1 MMVSKSVKIRL
12 GIFLTVGIALIV
24 LFIVAVAGN
33 RLVEKRDI
41 YFVQYENY
49 SVSGIQVGGVVN
61 YQGIKIGR
69 VEDIRIN
76 PRDVTK
82 VILKISI
89 QAGTPIKENT
99 EAVLVFMGIT
109 GVKAMELR
117 GGTNQARTLKP
128 GSYIKSAV
136 SVIDDMS
143 DRAISLVDKIDE
155 VARNLAKLTDEENRD
170 NITDILKQT
179 SLLIQD
185 TRANLSGTISSINEL
200 SSSAANIT
208 KSLEGELDGISA
220 SLSKSLADISNATVR
235 DIDKISDSAAS
246 NVDSIG
252 TASRNSLMTLTNT
265 VNQELEKIT
274 TNLNRSITEVN
285 NQTVSLLK
293 ETEFRVNAVGKHS
306 DEMVLQTTLRIN
318 EISMNINKSLE
329 GVNKLIASPEMD
341 SLIINVSKL
350 SGKLA
355 ETDTRELVSEL
366 TSAVTKAGTLMGNLD
381 RTLMRNRSN
390 LYDMIESLREASE
403 NLNDF
408 SKQISDTPSILW
420 RSN

>member
-1 MMVSKSVKIRL
+1 MVSKSVKIRL

-208 KSLEGELDGISA
+208 KSPNIRFDLIVEQKYVNIAFHEIIVNENILIAVIIEISYREC
-220 SLSKSLADISNATVR
+220 SRWIFIDPQGDICAHIR
-235 DIDKISDSAAS
+235 K
-246 NVDSIG
+246 
-252 TASRNSLMTLTNT
+252 
-265 VNQELEKIT
+265 
-274 TNLNRSITEVN
+274 
-285 NQTVSLLK
+285 
-293 ETEFRVNAVGKHS
+293 NAVF
-306 DEMVLQTTLRIN
+306 IFP
-318 EISMNINKSLE
+318 
-329 GVNKLIASPEMD
+329 KLYGR
-341 SLIINVSKL
+341 V
-350 SGKLA
+350 
-355 ETDTRELVSEL
+355 V
-366 TSAVTKAGTLMGNLD
+366 
-381 RTLMRNRSN
+381 
-390 LYDMIESLREASE
+390 
-403 NLNDF
+403 
-408 SKQISDTPSILW
+408 
-420 RSN
+420 